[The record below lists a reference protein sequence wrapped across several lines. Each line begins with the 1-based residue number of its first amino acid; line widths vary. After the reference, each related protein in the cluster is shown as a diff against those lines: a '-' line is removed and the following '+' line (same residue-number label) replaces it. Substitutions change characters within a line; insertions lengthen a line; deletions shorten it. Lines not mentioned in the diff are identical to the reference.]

1 MNITDDTLH
10 RAIVDSILNIYHTT
24 IRNVRNPNRHT
35 NFTISRYSSNS
46 DSEHNYIIPDN
57 DDISSAV
64 LLDIITQFG
73 SPGSV
78 SSLDSKNF
86 KKLGKYKKVKESD
99 ICGTNCP
106 ICLDEFKE
114 SEYYRNLNCNHSF
127 HKKCID
133 RWLKKENNCPM
144 CRANAF

>member
-1 MNITDDTLH
+1 MNITDDNLH

-35 NFTISRYSSNS
+35 NFTISRYLSNS
-46 DSEHNYIIPDN
+46 DSEHSYIIPDN

-78 SSLDSKNF
+78 SSLDTKNF

-99 ICGTNCP
+99 ICGTSCP

-114 SEYYRNLNCNHSF
+114 SEYYRNLKCNHCF

>member
-1 MNITDDTLH
+1 MNITDENLH

-24 IRNVRNPNRHT
+24 IRNVRNPNRT
-35 NFTISRYSSNS
+35 SNLAISRYSNNL
-46 DSEHNYIIPDN
+46 DSEHTYIIPDH

-78 SSLDSKNF
+78 ENKKIDKL
-86 KKLGKYKKVKESD
+86 KKLGKYKKVKESNL
-99 ICGTNCP
+99 CGANCP
-106 ICLDEFKE
+106 ICLDDFIE
-114 SEYYRNLNCNHSF
+114 SEYYRNLKCNHAF

-133 RWLKKENNCPM
+133 RWFKKENNCPM
-144 CRANAF
+144 CRTEVF

>member
-1 MNITDDTLH
+1 MN
-10 RAIVDSILNIYHTT
+10 SILNIYHTT
-24 IRNVRNPNRHT
+24 IRNVRNPNRNF
-35 NFTISRYSSNS
+35 NFTTSRYSSNL
-46 DSEHNYIIPDN
+46 DSEHTYIIPDH

-73 SPGSV
+73 SPGS
-78 SSLDSKNF
+78 LDNIKTSKNL

-99 ICGTNCP
+99 LCGTNCP

-114 SEYYRNLNCNHSF
+114 SEYYRNLKCNHFF

>member
-1 MNITDDTLH
+1 MNITDDNLH

-46 DSEHNYIIPDN
+46 DSEHSYIIPDN

-78 SSLDSKNF
+78 SSLDNKSF
-86 KKLGKYKKVKESD
+86 KKLGKYKKVKEND
-99 ICGTNCP
+99 LCGTNCP

-114 SEYYRNLNCNHSF
+114 SEYYRNLKCNHSF

-144 CRANAF
+144 CRASVF